1 MAKAAPL
8 KSQHLKLLVKIGLG
22 NTKKKKKKASVLL
35 SVSIAHWSVNGVLSK
50 ISYKSSVAVS
60 LTEALGRSTLPWLKT
75 AELGKFGHF

>member
-22 NTKKKKKKASVLL
+22 NTKKKKKASVLL
-35 SVSIAHWSVNGVLSK
+35 SISIAHWSMNGVLSK
-50 ISYKSSVAVS
+50 ISYKSSFAVS